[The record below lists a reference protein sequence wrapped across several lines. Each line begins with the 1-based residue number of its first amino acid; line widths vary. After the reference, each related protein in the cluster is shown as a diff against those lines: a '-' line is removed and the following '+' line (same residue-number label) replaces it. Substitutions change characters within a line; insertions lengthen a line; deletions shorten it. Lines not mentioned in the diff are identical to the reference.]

1 MGSIDL
7 NEGVIVSRNINRSTI
22 AKSSSSVLEPLTKP
36 ELAPPVSRIE
46 GRPLRPEPF
55 RPESGRPDE
64 ADSRPLS
71 KFGWQFREVFAQFHG
86 VDPSDVDLGLVRQ
99 VEALNADSDRNLAA
113 LRAVQAKRTEHG
125 TLHYVRLLVNTP
137 LVEPWLLN
145 GRALRR
151 MGAELRGQSKVVTTA
166 LDHPLLKL
174 PTMKVEG
181 PETVLDIVAAQR
193 RLLGLESYTS
203 TGSKPLKRARVD
215 SIVQFG
221 VLEPPD
227 VVLVQLCSDNGTA
240 WVAQA
245 AEGAQ
250 RLFSALVGMDQLAS
264 RSVGM
269 LAAEHW
275 LTGDPALRD
284 LTPADLD
291 RLSAE
296 LSFPASAAAGYF
308 PGRDTKQF
316 LEETAA
322 RNPAAVA
329 FQLLRTIEISLV
341 IAVDPDPHVTAGEHN
356 PVSSTI
362 QEMIRSYHVP
372 GKAKDQWDTADVQ
385 GLIAIGAI
393 DELLEDGRISDV
405 DRSAWLG
412 EIMPAWDGAP
422 NRIQSVAQLVATL
435 TAQKAALPS
444 SGKSEDSIE
453 YVNRHLRLNGQRVHT
468 DDRAKVAAAQAVVAL
483 GVNGT
488 GKENTLAAAIYGA
501 FRSQWFWRTDDH
513 AGGRW
518 TALLSTPI
526 HALRT
531 KAMAEAKAATDADSC
546 GPAQRALAALGGL
559 ALMSN
564 PGLLS
569 SDKALT
575 RTARG
580 GGGKA
585 ANVKASD
592 PNVLLAAMVQDERGI
607 NQLYDAVLALTSTAE
622 PTIPLDREDQHE
634 LDEFYLRDL
643 WLGESITPK
652 EDNPIAEFARRV
664 KELAKAISE
673 GAAEADFLRE
683 APEGDVIGKER
694 AEDDDPDMWDEAVYE
709 RIGINEQTASD
720 ALPSLQNLVEFFTT
734 GKALARAAAR
744 AAR

>member
-1 MGSIDL
+1 M
-7 NEGVIVSRNINRSTI
+7 SRNAINRSTI

-36 ELAPPVSRIE
+36 ESSPPVSRIE
-46 GRPLRPEPF
+46 GRPLRPESF

-64 ADSRPLS
+64 ADGRPLS
-71 KFGWQFREVFAQFHG
+71 KFGWQFREVFAQVND
-86 VDPSDVDLGLVRQ
+86 VDPGDVDLGLVRQ

-113 LRAVQAKRTEHG
+113 LRAVQMKRTEHG

-137 LVEPWLLN
+137 LVQPWLLN

-151 MGAELRGQSKVVTTA
+151 MGAELRGQSRVVTTA
-166 LDHPLLKL
+166 TDHPRLKL
-174 PTMKVEG
+174 PTMTVES

-193 RLLGLESYTS
+193 RLLGLESYTT

-227 VVLVQLCSDNGTA
+227 VVLVQLLSDKGSA
-240 WVAQA
+240 WVAEA

-269 LAAEHW
+269 LAADHW
-275 LTGDPALRD
+275 LTGEPALRD
-284 LTPADLD
+284 LAPTDLD

-316 LEETAA
+316 LQETAA

-329 FQLLRTIEISLV
+329 FQLLRTMEISLI
-341 IAVDPDPHVTAGEHN
+341 IAVDPDPLVTRDEHN

-393 DELLEDGRISDV
+393 DELLVDGRITGV

-412 EIMPAWDGAP
+412 ETMPSWDGTP
-422 NRIQSVAQLVATL
+422 SRVLSVAQLVATL
-435 TAQKAALPS
+435 TAQKAAPASAS
-444 SGKSEDSIE
+444 SSEDSIE

-513 AGGRW
+513 PGGRW
-518 TALLSTPI
+518 PALLTTPI
-526 HALRT
+526 QELRT
-531 KAMAEAKAATDADSC
+531 KALAEAKASTDADSA

-569 SDKALT
+569 NDKALT

-585 ANVKASD
+585 TTVKASD
-592 PNVLLAAMVQDERGI
+592 PNVLLAAMVRDKRGI
-607 NQLYDAVLALTSTAE
+607 DQLYDAVIALTSTAE
-622 PTIPLDREDQHE
+622 PTIPLDREDSHE
-634 LDEFYLRDL
+634 LDEFYLREM
-643 WLGESITPK
+643 WLGEKTTPK
-652 EDNPIAEFARRV
+652 DDNPLAEFARRV
-664 KELAKAISE
+664 KELARVINE
-673 GAAEADFLRE
+673 GAAEADFLRD

-694 AEDDDPDMWDEAVYE
+694 SDDDPDMWDEAVYE

-720 ALPSLQNLVEFFTT
+720 ALPALQNLVEFFTT

>member
-1 MGSIDL
+1 L
-7 NEGVIVSRNINRSTI
+7 KGVIVSVSKNSST
-22 AKSSSSVLEPLTKP
+22 ARSSSVVLEPLAKP

-64 ADSRPLS
+64 ADGRPLS
-71 KFGWQFREVFAQFHG
+71 KFGWQFREVFAQYHQ

-99 VEALNADSDRNLAA
+99 AEALNADTDRNLAA

-125 TLHYVRLLVNTP
+125 TLHYVRMLVNTP
-137 LVEPWLLN
+137 LLEPWLLN

-151 MGAELRGQSKVVTTA
+151 MGAELRGQSRVVTTA
-166 LDHPLLKL
+166 TDHPLLKL
-174 PTMKVEG
+174 PTMEVDG
-181 PETVLDIVAAQR
+181 PETVLDIIAAQR
-193 RLLGLESYTS
+193 RLLFLESYTS

-227 VVLVQLCSDNGTA
+227 VVLVQLRSKDGSA

-264 RSVGM
+264 RSVGL

-275 LTGDPALRD
+275 LKDAPGLRD

-291 RLSAE
+291 RLTAE
-296 LSFPASAAAGYF
+296 LAFPASAAAGYF
-308 PGRDTKQF
+308 PGRDTKLF
-316 LEETAA
+316 LEETAT

-329 FQLLRTIEISLV
+329 FQLLRTVEISLI
-341 IAVDPDPHVTAGEHN
+341 IAVEPDPQVTAGEHN

-372 GKAKDQWDTADVQ
+372 GKAKDQWELADVQ
-385 GLIAIGAI
+385 GLIAIGVV
-393 DELLEDGRISDV
+393 DELLGDGRITEA

-412 EIMPAWDGAP
+412 ETMPTWDGDP
-422 NRIQSVAQLVATL
+422 TRLLSVARLVATL
-435 TAQKAALPS
+435 TAQKAALS
-444 SGKSEDSIE
+444 ATGSGEDSIE

-468 DDRAKVAAAQAVVAL
+468 DERAKVAAAQAVVAL
-483 GVNGT
+483 GMNGT

-501 FRSQWFWRTDDH
+501 FHAPWFWRTDDH

-518 TALLSTPI
+518 PALLGTPI
-526 HALRT
+526 QELRT
-531 KAMAEAKAATDADSC
+531 KALAEAKASTDDASC

-564 PGLLS
+564 PGLLAE
-569 SDKALT
+569 DKALT

-585 ANVKASD
+585 TNVKASD
-592 PNVLLAAMVQDERGI
+592 PNVLLAAMVKQERGI
-607 NQLYDAVLALTSTAE
+607 DQLYDAVIALTANAE
-622 PTIPLDREDQHE
+622 PTIPLDREDSHE

-652 EDNPIAEFARRV
+652 EDNPLAEFARRV
-664 KELAKAISE
+664 NELANAIVA
-673 GAAEADFLRE
+673 GGAEADFLRD
-683 APEGDVIGKER
+683 APPGDVIGLER
-694 AEDDDPDMWDEAVYE
+694 SEDDDPDLWDGSVYE
-709 RIGINEQTASD
+709 RIGITEQTASD
-720 ALPSLQNLVEFFTT
+720 ALPALQNLVDFFTT